1 MKKLVIS
8 LLAVGA
14 CYIASAILNG
24 QANAADNAKEPS
36 AKSTKKSTVKVPAM
50 RNRVY
55 TQLARAQKIADEGD
69 RAAGLAVLD
78 EVKERLDSMNSYE
91 QAMLWNFYGFMHYAD
106 ENLTQ
111 AIASFEQVVAQEAI
125 PESLRLSTLYSLAQ
139 LSMQQ
144 GNFTQTIAYLERWQ
158 AANEKPLTSNQHMF
172 LANVHYQAKDFKA
185 SLAAVEKAIA
195 LVDAKGEQPKEN
207 WLILQRA
214 NFYELKQPK
223 QVTKVLEQLVRLY
236 SKPEY
241 WVQLAGMY
249 GETGEENKQLAVM
262 ESAWQAGYIT
272 SSQQIVTLA
281 QLYRYHGVPYKAA
294 NLLESAIEKGTV
306 DANERHLEMI
316 ALAYMAAK
324 NDEKALSPLK
334 QASKIADNG
343 KFDANLAQSYLNL
356 EQWQNAIDSADKAI
370 TRGGVKRIGDM
381 HLILGMSYFHLKQF
395 DEALGAFT
403 TAQSYKESAKTADQW
418 VKYVKSHS
426 GHYQRLAMLN

>member
-8 LLAVGA
+8 LLTAGA
-14 CYIASAILNG
+14 YYIAPVAIDS
-24 QANAADNAKEPS
+24 QAFAAEDTAKTS
-36 AKSTKKSTVKVPAM
+36 QKSTVKVPAM

-55 TQLARAQKIADEGD
+55 TQLARAQKVADDGD
-69 RAAGLAVLD
+69 RAGGLAILD
-78 EVKERLDSMNSYE
+78 EVKERIDSMNSYE

-111 AIASFEQVVAQEAI
+111 AIASFENVVAQEAI

-144 GNFTQTIAYLERWQ
+144 GNFKQTIAYLEKWQ
-158 AANEKPLTSNQHMF
+158 SANEKPLTGNQHMF
-172 LANVHYQAKDFKA
+172 LANVHYQAKDFQS
-185 SLAAVEKAIA
+185 SLAAVNEAIK
-195 LVDAKGEQPKEN
+195 LVRAKGEQPREN

-214 NFYELKQPK
+214 NYYELKQPEN
-223 QVTKVLEQLVRLY
+223 VTEVLEQLVRLY

-249 GETGEENKQLAVM
+249 GEIGHEDKQLAVM

-294 NLLESAIEKGTV
+294 NLLESAIKQGSVE
-306 DANERHLEMI
+306 ASERHLEMI

-324 NDEKALSPLK
+324 DDEKAITPLK
-334 QASKIADNG
+334 QATKIAENG
-343 KFDANLAQSYLNL
+343 KFDAKLAQSYLNL
-356 EQWQNAIDSADKAI
+356 EQWQNAITSADNALE
-370 TRGGVKRIGDM
+370 RGGVERTGDM
-381 HLILGMSYFHLKQF
+381 YLILGMSHFHLKQF
-395 DEALGAFT
+395 EESLEALAM
-403 TAQSYKESAKTADQW
+403 AQSFKESAKTAEQW
-418 VKYVKSHS
+418 VKYVKSQS
-426 GHYQRLAMLN
+426 GQYQRLAMLR